1 MIHIACWTRGQSANS
16 DFKVLEPKPGLA
28 FLQPAPDEPPF
39 GIGLRDRI
47 PEVPI
52 ARIGSVGTARD
63 TYDNLSP
70 PLCPGHLYAILAV
83 IVLFFEELPT
93 GRNF

>member
-1 MIHIACWTRGQSANS
+1 VIPLLGA
-16 DFKVLEPKPGLA
+16 LA
-28 FLQPAPDEPPF
+28 
-39 GIGLRDRI
+39 IGRSI

-52 ARIGSVGTARD
+52 ARIGSVDTTRD

-70 PLCPGHLYAILAV
+70 PLCPGHLYPILAV

>member
-1 MIHIACWTRGQSANS
+1 
-16 DFKVLEPKPGLA
+16 
-28 FLQPAPDEPPF
+28 
-39 GIGLRDRI
+39 LRSI

-70 PLCPGHLYAILAV
+70 PLCPGHLYPILAV